1 MPDYSHVICRC
12 YMCFLFF
19 QVHPFQACLFH
30 AFQAYPFQE
39 LILSVQFFS
48 VFLIMKLFSLCVFKL
63 TLWDLNLAVGRFP
76 FS

>member
-1 MPDYSHVICRC
+1 MTRHTSAFFYFADDMGMFFFGGMPDYSHVICRC

-48 VFLIMKLFSLCVFKL
+48 VFRS
-63 TLWDLNLAVGRFP
+63 
-76 FS
+76 